1 MSKQIIKNWDSLP
14 VLLSMQDV
22 SNLLNCS
29 IDQARTLARNGVI
42 PAKKLSP
49 KKWVVP
55 KDLMQELIEG

>member
-14 VLLSMQDV
+14 VLLSIQDV

-29 IDQARTLARNGVI
+29 EDQARTLARNGVI
-42 PAKKLSP
+42 PAKKISR

-55 KDLMQELIEG
+55 KDQMKEFIEG